1 MKIHVLQ
8 HSPINTLGTIE
19 EYARIKGYRLESTRF
34 YEAKCPPE
42 LDSFDLL
49 IIMGGPMG
57 IYDYEENPWL
67 RDEKAFLKQAVETG
81 KPILGICLGAQL
93 LADINHIHAD
103 E

>member
-19 EYARIKGYRLESTRF
+19 EYARIKGHRLESTRF
-34 YEAKCPPE
+34 YEAKSPPE

-57 IYDYEENPWL
+57 IYDYEENPWEGPFVQKKQEML
-67 RDEKAFLKQAVETG
+67 GQREYLVGTKEFMFLVLDRFEKM
-81 KPILGICLGAQL
+81 I
-93 LADINHIHAD
+93 
-103 E
+103 